1 MRSRVA
7 VDAPSVWTPHDFPD
21 EASWSF
27 DLSPD
32 DQHAVIAYA
41 QGGDRADLGRH
52 FGAAAARWADL
63 LTTGPGFVRLRRF
76 PIDAL
81 TEAQTER
88 AYLGL
93 GALLGQPVGQDRDAN
108 LITHIRDERV
118 TSAPGV
124 RKYRTNLRQ
133 DFHSDGADL
142 VGLLCLHP
150 AKTGGESKIVSAHAL
165 YNEMLRRAPHLVD
178 VMYQPMPWD
187 RNEEQSPGQA
197 PFFELAPINDIN
209 GKPRIFFVAWYI
221 RDSQRHPDA
230 PRLTDDQ
237 RAALALAERIANDPA
252 FHIEMRFQPGDVQ
265 LLNNGT
271 VLHSREEYT
280 DEDDPAHRRH
290 LLRLWLTADTPAT
303 HELLRGGIPKQ
314 TAPVGASG
322 VSCC

>member
-1 MRSRVA
+1 MRSLVA

-63 LTTGPGFVRLRRF
+63 LTNGPGFVRLRRF

-81 TEAQTER
+81 TEAEIEH

-133 DFHSDGADL
+133 DFHSDGSDL

-150 AKTGGESKIVSAHAL
+150 AKTGGESKIVSAHAV
-165 YNEMLRRAPHLVD
+165 YNEMLP
-178 VMYQPMPWD
+178 PGTSSD
-187 RNEEQSPGQA
+187 RCHVSADAVGPQRGAEPGA
-197 PFFELAPINDIN
+197 
-209 GKPRIFFVAWYI
+209 
-221 RDSQRHPDA
+221 
-230 PRLTDDQ
+230 
-237 RAALALAERIANDPA
+237 
-252 FHIEMRFQPGDVQ
+252 
-265 LLNNGT
+265 GT
-271 VLHSREEYT
+271 VL
-280 DEDDPAHRRH
+280 
-290 LLRLWLTADTPAT
+290 
-303 HELLRGGIPKQ
+303 
-314 TAPVGASG
+314 
-322 VSCC
+322 